1 MIGKKSRENV
11 SSSQSRTKIP
21 LFFSLSLSLRYVDV
35 DDAIIREQSRKSR
48 RLSVCTMTAPS
59 SSRCF
64 SSSVPTVVRS
74 ELLRPSSSSSSND
87 GEKSGPKYLL
97 NAPALRCR
105 FTPANGD
112 YAVLCKDRS
121 VVLCNPR
128 TRLTLKE
135 YAGVHAREVRDAT
148 ASRDNS
154 RLVSCGGD
162 RGVFVWDV
170 KTGQT
175 TRRFTGHDAF
185 GVNCVKFLS
194 SSSSSSSAT
203 NTEESVVVSCGFD
216 RNVKFWDVRSNRQ
229 HEAMET
235 VGQFS
240 DAAMDLTVSRG
251 DKGGGKTN
259 EISACSIDGTIRTF
273 DIRKGELRVDTLS
286 GKQPITAIENSGDEK
301 CVLATL
307 PKTIALLDKTTG
319 EVLKTFSGI
328 NNDQNVVLRATLTPD
343 DRYVV
348 IGDAI
353 GDICVWDV
361 VSNETPNSRP
371 LRIPGAH
378 AKSISNVCFSPVSSS
393 SDAYGM
399 LSCAADGL
407 AKFWSR

>member
-1 MIGKKSRENV
+1 MSSR
-11 SSSQSRTKIP
+11 RTKIP
-21 LFFSLSLSLRYVDV
+21 LSLSLFDV
-35 DDAIIREQSRKSR
+35 DDAVVREQSRG
-48 RLSVCTMTAPS
+48 RLSVHTMTTT
-59 SSRCF
+59 SRF

-74 ELLRPSSSSSSND
+74 ELLRPSSSND
-87 GEKSGPKYLL
+87 GETPGPKYLL

-105 FTPANGD
+105 FTPATGD

-185 GVNCVKFLS
+185 GVNCVKFL

>member
-1 MIGKKSRENV
+1 
-11 SSSQSRTKIP
+11 
-21 LFFSLSLSLRYVDV
+21 
-35 DDAIIREQSRKSR
+35 
-48 RLSVCTMTAPS
+48 MTTTPS
-59 SSRCF
+59 SRRCF

-74 ELLRPSSSSSSND
+74 ELLND
-87 GEKSGPKYLL
+87 VGEKSSGPIKYLL

-185 GVNCVKFLS
+185 GVNCVKFLSS

>member
-1 MIGKKSRENV
+1 MEKRFGKAAQKSL
-11 SSSQSRTKIP
+11 S
-21 LFFSLSLSLRYVDV
+21 LFLSLSLLSLSLFDV
-35 DDAIIREQSRKSR
+35 DDAVVREQSRKR
-48 RLSVCTMTAPS
+48 RLSVRAMTTT
-59 SSRCF
+59 SRF
-64 SSSVPTVVRS
+64 SSSSVPTVVRS
-74 ELLRPSSSSSSND
+74 ELLRPSSNDD
-87 GEKSGPKYLL
+87 GEKSSGPKYLL

-105 FTPANGD
+105 FTPATGD

-135 YAGVHAREVRDAT
+135 YTGVHAREVRDAT

-194 SSSSSSSAT
+194 SSSSSSSSSSAT
-203 NTEESVVVSCGFD
+203 NTEDCVVVSCGFD

-328 NNDQNVVLRATLTPD
+328 NNDQNVVLRATFTPD

>member
-1 MIGKKSRENV
+1 MSLLLKAGQKSL
-11 SSSQSRTKIP
+11 S
-21 LFFSLSLSLRYVDV
+21 FSLSLSLSLRCVDV

-48 RLSVCTMTAPS
+48 RLSVCTMTTTPS
-59 SSRCF
+59 SRRCF

-74 ELLRPSSSSSSND
+74 ELLND
-87 GEKSGPKYLL
+87 VGEKSSGPIKYLL

>member
-1 MIGKKSRENV
+1 M
-11 SSSQSRTKIP
+11 
-21 LFFSLSLSLRYVDV
+21 
-35 DDAIIREQSRKSR
+35 
-48 RLSVCTMTAPS
+48 
-59 SSRCF
+59 
-64 SSSVPTVVRS
+64 
-74 ELLRPSSSSSSND
+74 
-87 GEKSGPKYLL
+87 
-97 NAPALRCR
+97 
-105 FTPANGD
+105 
-112 YAVLCKDRS
+112 
-121 VVLCNPR
+121 
-128 TRLTLKE
+128 
-135 YAGVHAREVRDAT
+135 
-148 ASRDNS
+148 
-154 RLVSCGGD
+154 
-162 RGVFVWDV
+162 FVWDV

-185 GVNCVKFLS
+185 GVNCVKFL

-235 VGQFS
+235 VGQFT

>member
-1 MIGKKSRENV
+1 MSLLKAAQKSL
-11 SSSQSRTKIP
+11 S
-21 LFFSLSLSLRYVDV
+21 LFLSLSLLSLSLFDV
-35 DDAIIREQSRKSR
+35 DDAVVREQSRKR
-48 RLSVCTMTAPS
+48 RLSVRAMTTTTSRRFS
-59 SSRCF
+59 S

-74 ELLRPSSSSSSND
+74 ELLRPSSSSSSKDDD

-105 FTPANGD
+105 FTPATGD

-185 GVNCVKFLS
+185 GVNCVKFLSSSS